1 MNEEQGN
8 ECGQPQIYMR
18 AKQAGQKRVVVP
30 VQLLTPPALKEPAAQ
45 SVKVLAEDK

>member
-1 MNEEQGN
+1 MNVVSPRYTCAQN
-8 ECGQPQIYMR
+8 RRGQ
-18 AKQAGQKRVVVP
+18 RVVVP